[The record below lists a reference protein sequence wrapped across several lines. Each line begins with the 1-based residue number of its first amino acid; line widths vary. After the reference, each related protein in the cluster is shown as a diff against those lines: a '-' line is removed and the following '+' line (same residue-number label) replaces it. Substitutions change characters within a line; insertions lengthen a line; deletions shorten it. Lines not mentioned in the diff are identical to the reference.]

1 MTNKY
6 TTTARLLQDTIL
18 EPGVSTAV
26 MVEYDSL
33 YHGPNISLILTPT
46 PAFATHF
53 PDIATHDQTLHQAR
67 NKHGILLLTN
77 KGNRPIGLHT
87 GLPMADVAATRH
99 SGASSSVLYD
109 QDPVELLASADAQET
124 PATKGLDGDDV
135 TDTRGSAE
143 VSEAE
148 ANRMGLTWDGMD
160 GGQFEFQF
168 KSLDDLKG
176 IPLEK
181 GMSIARASAQEQA
194 MSAST
199 EDDEVE
205 PPVTDPVLP
214 EEIIVKP
221 PDCPA
226 AESDSSV
233 AELGPLAVRLHPDT
247 RETEYQ
253 LVRSRQGGRGGP
265 RTSWVRAADK
275 GLSNDEI
282 RRIRAYHAQ
291 RWELSPADLRLLAS
305 VDVMDLFALFD
316 VPMMN
321 ELACCA

>member
-1 MTNKY
+1 MAVYPDPGFVKLDTGNTGILPY
-6 TTTARLLQDTIL
+6 QSLRHCVPAPDSFWVIEDGSAVSGRVDSIPATRVETAQADPADVTGREVHGSDPRLNEYEVRAVLQARRMHN
-18 EPGVSTAV
+18 GSW
-26 MVEYDSL
+26 EYYVAWQHYD
-33 YHGPNISLILTPT
+33 TPT
-46 PAFATHF
+46 W
-53 PDIATHDQTLHQAR
+53 DTLTEA
-67 NKHGILLLTN
+67 G
-77 KGNRPIGLHT
+77 
-87 GLPMADVAATRH
+87 DWV
-99 SGASSSVLYD
+99 
-109 QDPVELLASADAQET
+109 QE
-124 PATKGLDGDDV
+124 
-135 TDTRGSAE
+135 
-143 VSEAE
+143 
-148 ANRMGLTWDGMD
+148 M
-160 GGQFEFQF
+160 
-168 KSLDDLKG
+168 
-176 IPLEK
+176 
-181 GMSIARASAQEQA
+181 MSIARASAQEQA